1 MSENENENENAARV
15 RAAYD
20 ALWQRGDSALLVAL
34 MHDDIVWIN
43 DVGAGPWRELQ
54 GAQVVMEGL
63 GKWMAL
69 FDGGFSQDVL
79 DVCGGDRNVV
89 VILREAGNARGHR
102 FDNLALYRYE
112 FGASGKVVRVR
123 TYDES
128 REATAA
134 FWDAVGP
141 VSATG

>member
-1 MSENENENENAARV
+1 MKEHENAARV

-20 ALWQRGDSALLVAL
+20 AMWQHGDSAPLVTL
-34 MHDDIVWIN
+34 MDDDIVWIN

-63 GKWMAL
+63 GQWMAL
-69 FDGGFSQDVL
+69 FDGGFSQEVL
-79 DVCGGDRNVV
+79 DVCGGDHNVV
-89 VILREAGNARGHR
+89 VVLREAGTARGHR
-102 FDNLALYRYE
+102 FDNIALYRYE

-128 REATAA
+128 REAITA